1 MLFFIAIFIGA
12 FLLFQVQPLIAKVI
26 LPYFGGGA
34 AVWTACLLF
43 FQAFL
48 LLGYLYAHLLS
59 KIGDVK
65 KQAIIHGTLLL
76 ISLWLLPIGVS
87 SLETVSA
94 ITNTE
99 NLPLMNVLLLLA
111 TSIGLPYFM
120 LSATGPLVQHWFCLV
135 NENKLPYK
143 LYSLSNL
150 ASLIALLSFPFLIE
164 PFFTG
169 EQQSLYW
176 SVTYFIYAVI
186 MSALMLRIVL
196 KAMPL
201 IQQSKN
207 TDTPIITHDSQMAT
221 ESNEA
226 SSNKYT
232 QLMPLLWLGF
242 STLGVVLLVSTTN
255 ALTQNVP
262 PVPFLWILPLSLYLL
277 SFIISFHSPK
287 WYVRWYW
294 FALFI
299 LTAFIAL
306 FMFFIG
312 SQFDIASQ
320 VVIYSSILFSACM
333 LCHGELAR
341 LKPDVAKLTFYYLT
355 LAFGGFLG
363 SVLVAFVAQNFFT
376 QFLEFPLAI
385 VSLFVLF
392 SCAVFSENKHFDKL
406 SVISFSLAILCG
418 VTLWQLNQ
426 LYVKT
431 DVYSERNFYGIL
443 SVKDVEINGN
453 KERRLIDGTTSH
465 GTQSLMPNSA
475 HIPMSYYREN
485 TGVAIALEQLT
496 TINKQHQQFL
506 NVGFIGLGAGTLA
519 AYGNKGDKYRFYEL
533 NPAVVDAASNYF
545 SYLKDSKADI
555 GIVIGDGRVSLAK
568 ELKASSLGN
577 FDLLVIDAFSG
588 DSIPQHLLTTE
599 AMALYWQHIKD
610 NGVIAVHISNTHL
623 NLLPLMQGI
632 AQESEKT
639 LAYFKTKAQA
649 DNGHDTQWV
658 WLTNNETLLK
668 SPITSAYRTE
678 LSNDGDVVIW
688 TDDFSHLLSVLK

>member
-1 MLFFIAIFIGA
+1 MLFFITIFLGA

-59 KIGDVK
+59 KIGSF
-65 KQAIIHGTLLL
+65 KQQALLHGVLLL
-76 ISLWLLPIGVS
+76 ISLLLLPIGIS
-87 SLETVSA
+87 SMEYVATA
-94 ITNTE
+94 NM
-99 NLPLMNVLLLLA
+99 PLVNILSLL
-111 TSIGLPYFM
+111 TISIGLPYFM
-120 LSATGPLVQHWFCLV
+120 LSSTGPLVQHWFSLV
-135 NENKLPYK
+135 NQNKLPYK

-164 PFFTG
+164 PFFTSG
-169 EQQSLYW
+169 QQSLYW
-176 SVTYFIYAVI
+176 SVMYFVYALVMLVLLFRLI
-186 MSALMLRIVL
+186 NSAITNTNKHEHTTNNNELVE
-196 KAMPL
+196 PL
-201 IQQSKN
+201 I
-207 TDTPIITHDSQMAT
+207 TH
-221 ESNEA
+221 
-226 SSNKYT
+226 KYT
-232 QLMPLLWLGF
+232 QWLPLLWLGF

-255 ALTQNVP
+255 AMTQNVP
-262 PVPFLWILPLSLYLL
+262 PVPFLWILPLCLYLL

-312 SQFDIASQ
+312 SQFDITSQ

-341 LKPDVAKLTFYYLT
+341 LKPEPSKLTFYYLT

-363 SVLVAFVAQNFFT
+363 SVLVAFVAQNIFT

-385 VSLFVLF
+385 VGLFLLF
-392 SCAVFSENKHFDKL
+392 SCAVFSENKRFDKL

-431 DVYSERNFYGIL
+431 DVHSERNFYGIL
-443 SVKDVEINGN
+443 SVKDVEINGS

-465 GTQSLMPNSA
+465 GTQSLTSKLA
-475 HIPMSYYREN
+475 HVPMSYYREN
-485 TGVAIALEQLT
+485 TGVAIALEQFSVLKT
-496 TINKQHQQFL
+496 LNQQSL

-519 AYGNKGDKYRFYEL
+519 AYGNKGDNYRFYEL
-533 NPAVVDAASNYF
+533 NPAVVDAAKQYF

-555 GIVIGDGRVSLAK
+555 EIVLGDGRVSLAK
-568 ELKASSLGN
+568 ELNDNQKEN
-577 FDLLVIDAFSG
+577 FDVLVIDAFSG
-588 DSIPQHLLTTE
+588 DSIPQHLLTVE
-599 AMALYWQHIKD
+599 AMNLYWQHL
-610 NGVIAVHISNTHL
+610 NEQGVIAVHISNTHL
-623 NLLPLMQGI
+623 NLLPLMQGLT
-632 AQESEKT
+632 QESAKE
-639 LAYFKTKAQA
+639 LVYFKTKAQTE
-649 DNGHDTQWV
+649 NGHDTQWV
-658 WLTNNETLLK
+658 WLTNNQTLLNNRVTK
-668 SPITSAYRTE
+668 AYRTK
-678 LSNDGDVVIW
+678 LVSNEETVVW

>member
-59 KIGDVK
+59 KIGDFK
-65 KQAIIHGTLLL
+65 KQAILHVALLL

-87 SLETVSA
+87 SLDAVSA
-94 ITNTE
+94 ISNTE

-111 TSIGLPYFM
+111 TAIGLPYFM
-120 LSATGPLVQHWFCLV
+120 LSSTGPLVQHWFSLV
-135 NENKLPYK
+135 NEKKLPYK

-169 EQQSLYW
+169 EQQSFYW
-176 SVTYFIYAVI
+176 SVMYFIYAVI
-186 MSALMLRIVL
+186 MSVL
-196 KAMPL
+196 LLKIKPL
-201 IQQSKN
+201 IHQSKN
-207 TDTPIITHDSQMAT
+207 INTSEITNESEVINKT
-221 ESNEA
+221 EANRT
-226 SSNKYT
+226 NKYS
-232 QLMPLLWLGF
+232 QIMPLLWLGF

-312 SQFDIASQ
+312 SQFDITSQ

-355 LAFGGFLG
+355 MAFGGFLG
-363 SVLVAFVAQNFFT
+363 SVLVAFVAQNIFT

-392 SCAVFSENKHFDKL
+392 SCAVFSENKHLDKL
-406 SVISFSLAILCG
+406 SIISFSLAILCG
-418 VTLWQLNQ
+418 VALWQLNQ
-426 LYVKT
+426 LYIKT
-431 DVYSERNFYGIL
+431 DVHSERNFYGIL
-443 SVKDVEINGN
+443 SVKDVNVDGQ

-465 GTQSLMPNSA
+465 GTQSLMPGAA

-485 TGVAIALEQLT
+485 TGVAIVLEQLSL
-496 TINKQHQQFL
+496 INKQNQQSL

-519 AYGNKGDKYRFYEL
+519 AYGNKGDRYRFYEL
-533 NPAVVDAASNYF
+533 NPAVVHAAREYF
-545 SYLKDSKADI
+545 SYLTDSKADVE
-555 GIVIGDGRVSLAK
+555 IVIGDGRVSLSK
-568 ELKASSLGN
+568 ELKAQSTGN
-577 FDLLVIDAFSG
+577 FDVLVIDAFSG
-588 DSIPQHLLTTE
+588 DSIPQHLLTVE
-599 AMALYWQHIKD
+599 SMQLYWQHLAP

-623 NLLPLMQGI
+623 NLLPLMQGL
-632 AQESEKT
+632 AQQSDKQ
-639 LAYFKTKAQA
+639 LAYFKTKAQTE
-649 DNGHDTQWV
+649 NGHDTQWV
-658 WLTNNETLLK
+658 WLTDNQSLLDNPVTK
-668 SPITSAYRTE
+668 SYRTPITT
-678 LSNDGDVVIW
+678 NTNTVVW
-688 TDDFSHLLSVLK
+688 SDDFSHLLSVLK

>member
-1 MLFFIAIFIGA
+1 MLFFFAIFLGA

-59 KIGDVK
+59 KIGDFK
-65 KQAIIHGTLLL
+65 KQALIHAALLL

-87 SLETVSA
+87 SLETVSL

-99 NLPLMNVLLLLA
+99 NLPLINVLILLA

-120 LSATGPLVQHWFCLV
+120 LSSTGPLVQHWFSLV

-169 EQQSLYW
+169 EQQSFYW
-176 SVTYFIYAVI
+176 SVMYFIYAVI
-186 MSALMLRIVL
+186 MSALMLKI
-196 KAMPL
+196 KPL

-207 TDTPIITHDSQMAT
+207 INTSEITNKA
-221 ESNEA
+221 EA
-226 SSNKYT
+226 DNTNKYS

-312 SQFDIASQ
+312 SQFDITSQ

-341 LKPDVAKLTFYYLT
+341 LKPDISKLTFYYLT
-355 LAFGGFLG
+355 ISFGGFLG
-363 SVLVAFVAQNFFT
+363 SVLVAFVAQNIFT

-385 VSLFVLF
+385 VSLFILF

-406 SVISFSLAILCG
+406 SVISFSLAVLCG
-418 VTLWQLNQ
+418 VALWQLNQ

-431 DVYSERNFYGIL
+431 DVHSVRNFYGIL

-485 TGVAIALEQLT
+485 TGVAIALEQLGS
-496 TINKQHQQFL
+496 INKQNKQPL

-519 AYGNKGDKYRFYEL
+519 AYGNEGDKYRFYEL
-533 NPAVVDAASNYF
+533 NPAVVDAANHYF

-555 GIVIGDGRVSLAK
+555 EIVIGDGRVSLTK
-568 ELKASSLGN
+568 ELTEANEFTANTTGN

-599 AMALYWQHIKD
+599 AMTLYWQHLKD
-610 NGVIAVHISNTHL
+610 DGVIAVHISNTHL

-632 AQESEKT
+632 AQQSSKE
-639 LAYFKTKAQA
+639 LAYFKTKAQIE
-649 DNGHDTQWV
+649 NGHDTQWV
-658 WLTNNETLLK
+658 WLTNNKVLLK
-668 SPITSAYRTE
+668 SSITKAYRTE
-678 LSNDGDVVIW
+678 LIDNDEVVIW

>member
-1 MLFFIAIFIGA
+1 MYFFIAIFLGA

-34 AVWTACLLF
+34 SVWTACLLF

-59 KIGDVK
+59 KIDSFK
-65 KQAIIHGTLLL
+65 IQALIHALLLL

-87 SLETVSA
+87 SLDTVVNF
-94 ITNTE
+94 TNTE
-99 NLPLMNVLLLLA
+99 SLPLMNVLLLLA
-111 TSIGLPYFM
+111 ASIGLPYFM
-120 LSATGPLVQHWFCLV
+120 LSSTGPLVQHWFGLV
-135 NENKLPYK
+135 NQNKLPYR

-169 EQQSLYW
+169 EQQSFYW
-176 SVTYFIYAVI
+176 SVMYFVYALV
-186 MSALMLRIVL
+186 MSALLVQI
-196 KAMPL
+196 MPL
-201 IQQSKN
+201 LQSKH
-207 TDTPIITHDSQMAT
+207 TDKSQPY
-221 ESNEA
+221 NEQNEVTI
-226 SSNKYT
+226 NKYSKWT
-232 QLMPLLWLGF
+232 PLLWLGF

-255 ALTQNVP
+255 AMTQNIP
-262 PVPFLWILPLSLYLL
+262 PVPFLWILPLCIYLL

-312 SQFDIASQ
+312 SQFNITSQ

-341 LKPDVAKLTFYYLT
+341 LKPEVSKLTFYYLI

-363 SVLVAFVAQNFFT
+363 SVLVAFVAQNIFT
-376 QFLEFPLAI
+376 QFLEFPLAV

-392 SCAVFSENKHFDKL
+392 SCAVFSETKHLDKL
-406 SVISFSLAILCG
+406 SVISFSLAILCS
-418 VTLWQLNQ
+418 VTLWHLNQ

-431 DVYSERNFYGIL
+431 DVHSERNFYGIL
-443 SVKDVEINGN
+443 SVKDVDINGS

-465 GTQSLMPNSA
+465 GTQSLTSTLS
-475 HIPMSYYREN
+475 HIPMSYYRKN
-485 TGVAIALEQLT
+485 TGVAIALEQLSEL
-496 TINKQHQQFL
+496 NKQTQQSL
-506 NVGFIGLGAGTLA
+506 SVGFIGLGAGTLA
-519 AYGNKGDKYRFYEL
+519 AYGKQGDVYRFYEL
-533 NPAVVDAASNYF
+533 NPAVVDAANHYF
-545 SYLKDSKADI
+545 SYLKNSEADVE
-555 GIVIGDGRVSLAK
+555 IVIGDGRISLTK
-568 ELKASSLGN
+568 ELTNNINGN

-599 AMALYWQHIKD
+599 AMELYWQHLRGEGI
-610 NGVIAVHISNTHL
+610 IAIHISNTHL
-623 NLLPLMQGI
+623 NLLPLMHGL
-632 AQESEKT
+632 AQEGEKE
-639 LAYFKTKAQA
+639 LVYFKTQAQTK
-649 DNGHDTQWV
+649 NGHDTQWV
-658 WLTNNETLLK
+658 WLTNNKILLE
-668 SPITSAYRTE
+668 SPVTKIYRTSLPNNE
-678 LSNDGDVVIW
+678 EVVVW
-688 TDDFSHLLSVLK
+688 SDDFSHLLSVLK